1 MKNAFFSTSKKLGI
15 LGGGQLG
22 KMLLTVTQQW
32 DIYTKVLDPDK
43 NSSCKIAC
51 NEFVLGS
58 FKDYDTVYNFGK
70 YCDVVTV
77 EIEHV
82 NTDALLQ
89 LEKEGKKV
97 HPSPSALNII
107 KDKGLQK
114 QFYEQHQLPT
124 SPFFLIEHKKELLDK
139 LNENKIS
146 FPFVQKTRTAGYDGK
161 GVQVVKTENDIWD
174 LPSVIE
180 NLISIEKEIA
190 VIASRNEDGEIQL
203 FDAVLMQV
211 HEQANMLDTLIC
223 PAPIEKEVAEQAK
236 KIASILIEKFNICG
250 LLAVEFFI
258 DTNQN
263 VIINEVAPRPHNSG
277 HHSIEA
283 CVTSQ
288 FEQHIR
294 GVLNLPLGN
303 TAIITPSVMINILGK
318 DGFEGNVNYEG
329 IADCMKLKNCFI
341 HLYGKKTTKPFRK
354 MGHATIINKDINEAI
369 KTAQWIKN
377 QLQVKSV

>member
-1 MKNAFFSTSKKLGI
+1 MKASFFSSSKKLGI

-43 NSSCKIAC
+43 NSSCSIAC
-51 NEFVLGS
+51 NEFIIGS

-70 YCDVVTV
+70 DCDVITV

-89 LEKEGKKV
+89 LEKEGKKI

-114 QFYEQHQLPT
+114 QFYENNELPT
-124 SPFFLIEHKKELLDK
+124 SPFFLIENKNELLVK

-190 VIASRNEDGEIQL
+190 VIASRNESGEIKT
-203 FDAVLMQV
+203 FDAVFMQV
-211 HEQANMLDTLIC
+211 HEKVNMLDTLIC
-223 PAPIEKEVAEQAK
+223 PAPIEKDVEEKAK
-236 KIASILIEKFNICG
+236 NIASILIEKFNICG
-250 LLAVEFFI
+250 LLAVEFFVDNENNI
-258 DTNQN
+258 L
-263 VIINEVAPRPHNSG
+263 INEIAPRPHNSG

-283 CVTSQ
+283 CITNQ

-294 GVLNLPLGN
+294 GVLNLPLGD
-303 TAIITPSVMINILGK
+303 TSIILPSVMINILGK

-329 IADCMKLKNCFI
+329 IEECMQLKNCFI

-354 MGHATIINKDINEAI
+354 MGHATILNQDINEAI

-377 QLQVKSV
+377 QLQVKNI

>member
-32 DIYTKVLDPDK
+32 DIYTKVLDPDQ

-51 NEFVLGS
+51 NEFVLGN
-58 FKDYDTVYNFGK
+58 FRDYDTVYNFGK
-70 YCDVVTV
+70 DCDVVTV

-89 LEKEGKKV
+89 LEKEGIKI

-124 SPFFLIEHKKELLDK
+124 SPFFLIEHKKDLLGK
-139 LNENKIS
+139 LKENKIL

-174 LPSVIE
+174 IPSVIE

-190 VIASRNEDGEIQL
+190 VIASRNEAGEIQL
-203 FDAVLMQV
+203 FDAVYMQV
-211 HEQANMLDTLIC
+211 HEHANM
-223 PAPIEKEVAEQAK
+223 
-236 KIASILIEKFNICG
+236 
-250 LLAVEFFI
+250 
-258 DTNQN
+258 
-263 VIINEVAPRPHNSG
+263 
-277 HHSIEA
+277 
-283 CVTSQ
+283 
-288 FEQHIR
+288 
-294 GVLNLPLGN
+294 
-303 TAIITPSVMINILGK
+303 
-318 DGFEGNVNYEG
+318 
-329 IADCMKLKNCFI
+329 
-341 HLYGKKTTKPFRK
+341 
-354 MGHATIINKDINEAI
+354 
-369 KTAQWIKN
+369 
-377 QLQVKSV
+377 